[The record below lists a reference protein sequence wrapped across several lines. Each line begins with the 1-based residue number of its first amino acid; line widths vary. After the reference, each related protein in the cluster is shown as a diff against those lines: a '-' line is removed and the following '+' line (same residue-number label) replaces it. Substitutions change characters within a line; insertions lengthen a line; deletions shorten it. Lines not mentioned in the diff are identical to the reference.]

1 MVPPIVIGA
10 HPKRHEPEPIELGLM
25 LSRLTHAPIDV
36 VGTFWFDLSPQRTA
50 CEDYSQALRDRVQR
64 AREQAGGDPDLAGD
78 VRIHV
83 GFGPAKQALQET
95 ASIVGAGLIVVG
107 SAHRSAA
114 GHTALGSTADRVL
127 GGTPCPVA
135 VAPRGFRDE
144 GVGPERVGVAFVD
157 TDGGR
162 AALRAGAAIARHT
175 GARLI
180 AYTVIKPHTHDTDR
194 KRAEVAVDQAIAEV
208 AHDVHPK
215 ARVLIGNVD
224 ALVGES
230 RSLDFLLWG
239 CHGPGPVR
247 APLAFGL
254 PSKLARQ
261 VACPFVVVPPGAA
274 EPLVALFSP
283 SWEQTTDASAAAS
296 ALSV

>member
-1 MVPPIVIGA
+1 MVRPIVIGA

-25 LSRLTHAPIDV
+25 LARLTHAPIDIV
-36 VGTFWFDLSPQRTA
+36 STFWFDLTPQRTA
-50 CEDYSQALRDRVQR
+50 REDYTQALRHRVQR
-64 AREQAGGDPDLAGD
+64 ALERAGGDPGLAGD

-83 GFGPAKQALQET
+83 GFGPAKQAMLET
-95 ASIVGAGLIVVG
+95 ASRVGAGLIVVG

-114 GHTALGSTADRVL
+114 GHMALGSTADRVL

-135 VAPRGFRDE
+135 VGPRGFRDE
-144 GVGPERVGVAFVD
+144 GVAPERVGVAFVD

-180 AYTVIKPHTHDTDR
+180 AYAVIKRHTHNTDR
-194 KRAEVAVDQAIAEV
+194 KRAEVAVDRAIAEL
-208 AHDVHPK
+208 AHDVHTK
-215 ARVLIGNVD
+215 ARVLTGDVD

-230 RSLDFLLWG
+230 RSLDFLVWG
-239 CHGPGPVR
+239 CRGPGPVR
-247 APLAFGL
+247 APLAFGR

-261 VACPFVVVPPGAA
+261 VACPFVVVPPGAD

-283 SWEQTTDASAAAS
+283 SWVQTTDASAAAS